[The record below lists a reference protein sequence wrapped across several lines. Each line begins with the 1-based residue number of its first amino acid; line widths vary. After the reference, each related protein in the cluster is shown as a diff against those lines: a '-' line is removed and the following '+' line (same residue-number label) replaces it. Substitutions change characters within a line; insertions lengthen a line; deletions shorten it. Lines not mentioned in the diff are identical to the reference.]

1 MLVERV
7 LAKLRALIARFDDP
21 ETPYLAVPAATR
33 RPRFSD
39 YEHLE
44 RVGRGEVEE
53 W

>member
-1 MLVERV
+1 
-7 LAKLRALIARFDDP
+7 
-21 ETPYLAVPAATR
+21 VPAATR